1 MDMETLLYRL
11 RHMKAGGEMC
21 FGCGMEHNCR
31 EEGCALARAAAD
43 FIEAAGERKAGK

>member
-1 MDMETLLYRL
+1 MEQNDLLYRL